1 MLHSPLLHI
10 DKDFI
15 SPKET
20 ILLTWD
26 SASAERWAESLHLD
40 LNVAAVN
47 LEIFLSGQ
55 RKKEGKKTN
64 KQTQTVTLHCK
75 FRPQVSKQ

>member
-1 MLHSPLLHI
+1 MLRSPSLQI

-15 SPKET
+15 SPKKT

-26 SASAERWAESLHLD
+26 SASAERWAESLYLD
-40 LNVAAVN
+40 LNVEAVN
-47 LEIFLSGQ
+47 PEIFLSGQ
-55 RKKEGKKTN
+55 RKKEEKKK
-64 KQTQTVTLHCK
+64 KQTQTVTLHYK